1 MDAIF
6 VVPSAKVMP
15 DVISLSV
22 AGSEGTALRR
32 CENEKILAG
41 DWVGATTATGGAG
54 EAGEA
59 FDEGADG
66 LRVGSM
72 LAAQLCIMMTTS
84 PASTDGVAPLASR
97 SIHPSGHGRGEESLL
112 AASRMQK

>member
-22 AGSEGTALRR
+22 AGSGGTALRR
-32 CENEKILAG
+32 CENVKILAG

-66 LRVGSM
+66 LRLGSM
-72 LAAQLCIMMTTS
+72 LAAQLCIMLIPLS
-84 PASTDGVAPLASR
+84 RVDG
-97 SIHPSGHGRGEESLL
+97 
-112 AASRMQK
+112 